1 VSITSIEGTLKQEI
15 NMAELKTKKTEASV
29 EDFLNKIKDQETRQ
43 DCFAIAKMMK
53 QVTRSEPKM
62 WGTSIV
68 GFGSRHLKY
77 ASGRELD
84 WMLTGFSP
92 RKANI
97 TLYILGG
104 FEKQADLL
112 KKLGKH
118 STGKGCLYIKK
129 LKDVDTKV
137 LKDLVNESV
146 QSVEKSDG

>member
-1 VSITSIEGTLKQEI
+1 
-15 NMAELKTKKTEASV
+15 MAELKTKKTEASV
-29 EDFLNKIKDQETRQ
+29 EDFLNKIRDKDVRQ
-43 DCFAIAKMMK
+43 DCFEIVKIMK
-53 QVTRSEPKM
+53 QATRSDPKM
-62 WGTSIV
+62 WGPSIV

-84 WMLTGFSP
+84 WMVIGFSP

-97 TLYILGG
+97 TLYMPGG
-104 FEKQADLL
+104 LEKQTALL
-112 KKLGKH
+112 NKLGKY